1 MRRAHQLFVAGC
13 CCCDSTPIYDGFC
26 RHRDHEGRPSRAQ
39 FPTSLSRLDESSR
52 RFLARRRP
60 PRLTEAPSLGRGG
73 TVRGTPAY
81 ARRVQRRRLAR
92 SQPPLAGL
100 RRAFAAL
107 PAPKQTPRNTPLCGR
122 RFLFSL
128 LFSSSFS
135 VSHLLLC
142 AFPAAPP
149 LARATGVCTDLET
162 RTCVPAAFPL
172 SPSSSC
178 RSTLSSY
185 LHKRICFVTLFSF
198 HPSCFLYPSHSTRH
212 FLRIASN
219 SHNRKSEE

>member
-172 SPSSSC
+172 SPFFILSLGFLPHLVEPAAGGPCVLCSHCSHLP
-178 RSTLSSY
+178 RFISPQEEPSKQRNTRRFST
-185 LHKRICFVTLFSF
+185 T
-198 HPSCFLYPSHSTRH
+198 
-212 FLRIASN
+212 
-219 SHNRKSEE
+219 